1 MGQDPTA
8 VLALA
13 DSQEMHD
20 ALAEE
25 TREAKHLG
33 IFGSP
38 TFAVGSEIFW
48 GDDRLDDAIR
58 WAKEHG

>member
-1 MGQDPTA
+1 
-8 VLALA
+8 
-13 DSQEMHD
+13 MHD

-25 TREAKHLG
+25 TREAKRLG